1 MDDVEL
7 VILDFDL
14 TLLNIHAC
22 AERVSAREV
31 ETGKRDGDFVDVECF
46 RAFVGACESRGDG
59 GRDGRRTRDETDGTD
74 ARRAGS
80 AKKRGIDVRIASFG
94 VYEVIQAYVDRA
106 LGKGAM
112 TRREISTPSVVGVR
126 DGCSV
131 SGGKNK
137 QMQKFCEE
145 KYGEKEWK
153 RYANRVLLFD
163 DDERNVAK
171 AIEGGFRA
179 VRVPAGFTKDV
190 ARLLFPSDF

>member
-31 ETGKRDGDFVDVECF
+31 ETGGRDGDFVDVECF
-46 RAFVGACESRGDG
+46 RAFVG
-59 GRDGRRTRDETDGTD
+59 
-74 ARRAGS
+74 S
-80 AKKRGIDVRIASFG
+80 AKTRGIDVRIASFG